1 MNCENIKIYS
11 LKNEFLEIE
20 VLNLGAIIKKIE
32 LSDKNGIKRNIVLSY
47 ENLEDYKKNVAY
59 LGAVVGRTAGR
70 IEKGLLKLPNGNNRQ
85 LTINNGENNL
95 HGGFDSISH
104 KIWNVK
110 KIKNGLELSINS
122 SANENG
128 YPANLEIVVKYILEK
143 RELRIEYFAKAD
155 DLTYVNLTNHSYF
168 NLNGCDK
175 IYNHNLK
182 LVSDYMLGLNENFMP
197 KKLINLKD
205 SIFNFNNEKSLA
217 KFFTEE
223 DEQKK
228 LVNNGIDHPF
238 IIKNKNFAELTCL
251 ENGIQVQVETNNPGV
266 VIYTGNF
273 LAETGFENH
282 SGICFETQE
291 IPNLYKNKELNIF
304 PTFIDEGKNYKRYT
318 KFIFKVL

>member
-168 NLNGCDK
+168 NLNGCDR

-238 IIKNKNFAELTCL
+238 IIKNKNFGELTCL
-251 ENGIQVQVETNNPGV
+251 ENGIQVQVETDNPGV